1 MNASVSRIFQPI
13 GGIKATLRSWTL
25 QRSPRERIL
34 IAIALSG
41 VGLWLLWSVLLTP
54 LDEWREDAQREAG
67 AWERRLVWLETQP
80 RTQTKS
86 ELRPRVLTS
95 SIGGCG
101 LQLLR
106 VNQESEA
113 ILVTLQEQS
122 FECVL
127 DWLIRVETD
136 HGIQVEQLR
145 LQAGQRSG
153 SVSGTLRFA
162 ED

>member
-1 MNASVSRIFQPI
+1 MLISV
-13 GGIKATLRSWTL
+13 ALA
-25 QRSPRERIL
+25 IL
-34 IAIALSG
+34 
-41 VGLWLLWSVLLTP
+41 GLWLLWGVLLSP
-54 LDEWREDAQREAG
+54 LQDWREGSEREAS
-67 AWERRLVWLETQP
+67 AWEGRLDWLETQP
-80 RTQTKS
+80 RTQTRS
-86 ELRPRVLTS
+86 QLRPSVLTS
-95 SIGGCG
+95 SIGSCG

-122 FECVL
+122 FKCVL

-145 LQAGQRSG
+145 LQAGQRVG
-153 SVSGTLRFA
+153 SVSGTLRFS